1 VRSWGTRFCVAHVFN
16 HGDLVQNKKAKL
28 RRKPSTEPMSPQ
40 FSSAFYIAST
50 WVIPL
55 VIAIT
60 FHEASH
66 GYVARLCG
74 DDTAWRLG
82 RVSFNP
88 LKHID
93 PFGTILLPALLLLI
107 RSPILFGYAKPV
119 PVNFRALRNQR
130 RDSILVAAAGPAM
143 NLLLATLAALAFHLL
158 TSLPDAARP
167 WIAENLKNALI
178 INVLLAIFNLIPLP
192 PLDGGRILV
201 GVLPEALANPLMR
214 LEPYGLMLLIGLLF
228 ILPLLGAQLGI
239 DLNIVWQLVQ
249 RASDVIIDAILRLT
263 GNR

>member
-1 VRSWGTRFCVAHVFN
+1 
-16 HGDLVQNKKAKL
+16 
-28 RRKPSTEPMSPQ
+28 MSPQ
-40 FSSAFYIAST
+40 LASAVYVASA

-66 GYVARLCG
+66 GYVARLCS

-93 PFGTILLPALLLLI
+93 PFGTILLPALLLLM
-107 RSPILFGYAKPV
+107 RSP
-119 PVNFRALRNQR
+119 
-130 RDSILVAAAGPAM
+130 
-143 NLLLATLAALAFHLL
+143 
-158 TSLPDAARP
+158 
-167 WIAENLKNALI
+167 
-178 INVLLAIFNLIPLP
+178 
-192 PLDGGRILV
+192 
-201 GVLPEALANPLMR
+201 
-214 LEPYGLMLLIGLLF
+214 LIGLLF

-249 RASDVIIDAILRLT
+249 RTSGVIIDAILRLT